1 MALGRTFLNRKH
13 IESKEVG
20 FGKTENV
27 QQRLMNP
34 DGSYN
39 FVRMGL
45 PWYASF
51 NFYHFLINI
60 SWLRFIFIV
69 IIWYTVMNL
78 VFTGLYFALCANSLT
93 GMIYSNDF
101 EHFMEVYFFSA
112 QTLTTVGYGR
122 INPTGIM
129 AGAIASAE
137 ALVGLLSFALFTGL
151 LYARFAKPNAS
162 LLFSE
167 NAIFAPFGNN
177 TGLMFRLVNQL
188 SSSLIN
194 MKAQVTLSIME
205 WDENGNSTRKFY
217 TPLNLERDGIVFFPS
232 SWTIVHPIDENSPLY
247 GMTWDDIEKGQ
258 PETLILISGYDESFN
273 ETVFNRHSYHFS
285 DMVWGAKFVKMLN
298 TNEKGI
304 SVVDL
309 SRIDDY
315 EKVEIDELVGKV

>member
-1 MALGRTFLNRKH
+1 MALGRTFLKRKH

-20 FGKTENV
+20 FGKADNV
-27 QQRLMNP
+27 QQRLMNA

-39 FVRMGL
+39 FVRVGL

-60 SWLRFIFIV
+60 SWLRFIFVV

-78 VFTGLYFALCANSLT
+78 LFTGLYFSTCSKSLT
-93 GMIYSNDF
+93 GMVYSNDF

-151 LYARFAKPNAS
+151 LYARFAKPNANLS
-162 LLFSE
+162 FS
-167 NAIFAPFGNN
+167 NKAVFAPFGSQ
-177 TGLMFRLVNQL
+177 TGLMFRLANQL
-188 SSSLIN
+188 NSSLIN
-194 MKAQVTLSIME
+194 TKAQVTLSIME
-205 WDENGNSTRKFY
+205 WDESGNSTRKFY
-217 TPLNLERDGIVFFPS
+217 TPLNLERDSIIFFPS

-247 GMTWDDIEKGQ
+247 GMNWADIEKGK
-258 PETLILISGYDESFN
+258 PELLILISGYDESFS
-273 ETVFNRHSYHFS
+273 ETVFNRHSYHFI
-285 DMVWGAKFVKMLN
+285 DMVWGAKFVKMLD
-298 TNEKGI
+298 TNAKGM

-309 SRIDDY
+309 SKIDDY
-315 EKVEIDELVGKV
+315 DKVAIDELIGKV